1 MFAPACDSGNGA
13 RHDGGVHGP
22 GDPQSAR
29 QAAEEL
35 AGRGVVGVA
44 LGWVDNAGISR
55 VKTVPVRRL
64 ADAVTAGVGMS
75 PVFDV
80 FLVDDSVTTSAHI
93 GGPVGDLRLY
103 PDLDVLTVLAAQPG
117 WAWAPADRY
126 TQAGEPHPACQRSL
140 AARMTE
146 RAAAAGLEF
155 KMAFEIE
162 WFAGRVGD
170 GGDGLMPA
178 CTGPAY
184 GLTRV
189 VELSDYAREL
199 LAALEAQGVPVDQF
213 HPEYGAG
220 QLELSTAPA
229 DPVGAA
235 DRVVLA
241 KETIRAVSQ
250 RHGLRASF
258 APVVTAGQ
266 VGNGAHLHVSPWS
279 ADGRNLFA
287 GGDGPYG
294 LTARGESILA
304 GLLDALPA
312 LCAVGAPSA
321 ASYLRL
327 VPERWAAP
335 WRCWGRENREA
346 ALRLVTGTAG
356 TEPTAAN
363 AEIKCFDA
371 SANPYLVVGAVAAVA
386 AATADEGRTLP
397 AEVTVDPATLAP
409 GGQPPRLPQ
418 CVGEAV
424 EELEKDER
432 LRAAFGDPLF
442 EAFVAVRRAEADLF
456 DGWSDEEVAAVTR
469 WRY

>member
-1 MFAPACDSGNGA
+1 MFAPACDSDNRP
-13 RHDGGVHGP
+13 RHDGAVHGP
-22 GDPQSAR
+22 DDPQRAR

-64 ADAVTAGVGMS
+64 VDAVTAGVGMS

-80 FLVDDSVTTSAHI
+80 FLVDDSITTSAHI

-103 PDLDVLTVLAAQPG
+103 PDLDALTVLAAQPG

-126 TQAGEPHPACQRSL
+126 TQDGEPHPACQRRL
-140 AARMTE
+140 AAAMEE

-155 KMAFEIE
+155 RMALEIE
-162 WFAGRVGD
+162 WFVGRA
-170 GGDGLMPA
+170 GGDHDDGLTPGCA
-178 CTGPAY
+178 GPAY
-184 GLTRV
+184 GLTRL
-189 VELSDYAREL
+189 VELSDYAGAL
-199 LAALEAQGVPVDQF
+199 LAALDEQDVPVDQF
-213 HPEYGAG
+213 HPEYAAG
-220 QLELSTAPA
+220 QLELSTSAA

-235 DRVVLA
+235 DRAVLV

-258 APVVTAGQ
+258 APVVVAGQ
-266 VGNGAHLHVSPWS
+266 VGNGGHLHLSAWS
-279 ADGRNLFA
+279 DGRNLFA
-287 GGDGPYG
+287 GGDRPYG

-304 GLLDALPA
+304 GLLDALPT
-312 LCAVGAPSA
+312 LCAVGAPSV

-327 VPERWAAP
+327 VPQRWAAP
-335 WRCWGRENREA
+335 WLCWGRENREA
-346 ALRLVTGTAG
+346 ALRLVTGTTG
-356 TEPTAAN
+356 TEATAAN
-363 AEIKCFDA
+363 AEVKCFDA
-371 SANPYLVVGAVAAVA
+371 SANPYLVAGAVTAVA

-397 AEVTVDPATLAP
+397 AEVTVDPATLP
-409 GGQPPRLPQ
+409 PDRQPPRLPQ
-418 CVGEAV
+418 SVVEAV
-424 EELEKDER
+424 EHLEKDGR

-442 EAFVAVRRAEADLF
+442 EAFVAVRRAEAELF
-456 DGWSDEEVAAVTR
+456 GGRSDEEVAAATR